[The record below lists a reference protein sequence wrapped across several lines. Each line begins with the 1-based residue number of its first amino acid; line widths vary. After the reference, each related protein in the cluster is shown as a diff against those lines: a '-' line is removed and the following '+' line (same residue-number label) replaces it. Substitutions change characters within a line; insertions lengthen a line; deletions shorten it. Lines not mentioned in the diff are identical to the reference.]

1 MSMKLPGMADSS
13 LNMTPMIDIVFQ
25 LILFFLLNLRFKSLD
40 YRFDA
45 QLPLDRG
52 PAKDFKIVEQ
62 LPKLTVSLVR
72 LDDAEPDKARTK
84 LKFAGAEWILPA
96 HATYEE
102 RETTFA
108 SLRRKI
114 AAVSK
119 ATGLVEGVINTPLPT
134 GSSVP
139 HGDVM
144 KVLDTFMEL
153 ELPNVQFEG
162 AAAPVT
168 RRR

>member
-1 MSMKLPGMADSS
+1 MKMRLPGMADSS

-40 YRFDA
+40 YRFEA
-45 QLPLDRG
+45 QLP
-52 PAKDFKIVEQ
+52 KDHGVNVDYRNVEQ
-62 LPKLTVSLVR
+62 PPKLTVSLFR
-72 LDDAEPDKARTK
+72 LDDADPEHARTK
-84 LKFAGAEWILPA
+84 IKFAGAEWVLPA
-96 HATYEE
+96 HGTYEE

-114 AAVSK
+114 SEVSK
-119 ATGLVEGVINTPLPT
+119 ATALVEGVIKTPAPT
-134 GSSVP
+134 GACVP

-153 ELPNVQFEG
+153 ELSQVQFEG
-162 AAAPVT
+162 TASPLP
-168 RRR
+168 RRH

>member
-1 MSMKLPGMADSS
+1 MAMKLPGMADSS

-45 QLPLDRG
+45 QLPKDRG
-52 PAKDFKIVEQ
+52 PNVDFKMVEP

-72 LDDAEPDKARTK
+72 LDDAEPAKARTK
-84 LKFAGAEWILPA
+84 IKFAGSEWVLPA
-96 HATYEE
+96 HGTYEE

-108 SLRRKI
+108 SLRRRI
-114 AAVSK
+114 ADVSK
-119 ATGLVEGVINTPLPT
+119 ATALVEGVIKTPPPT
-134 GSSVP
+134 GASVP

-153 ELPNVQFEG
+153 ELANVQFEG
-162 AAAPVT
+162 TSAPLP